1 MKEAI
6 SAGIIL
12 FNENDDVRRYLLLNY
27 PNGHW
32 DFIKGGIEDGETP
45 HETSI
50 RETEEETGI
59 TDIKFVNGYK
69 EEIEYFFRVDNND
82 VHKRVIFFLAR
93 TNSINV
99 ILSHEHND
107 FIWLEYE
114 SALKKLTYKN
124 AMNVLTRSELFLQD

>member
-59 TDIKFVNGYK
+59 TAVSYT
-69 EEIEYFFRVDNND
+69 
-82 VHKRVIFFLAR
+82 H
-93 TNSINV
+93 
-99 ILSHEHND
+99 
-107 FIWLEYE
+107 
-114 SALKKLTYKN
+114 LTLPTIYS
-124 AMNVLTRSELFLQD
+124 V